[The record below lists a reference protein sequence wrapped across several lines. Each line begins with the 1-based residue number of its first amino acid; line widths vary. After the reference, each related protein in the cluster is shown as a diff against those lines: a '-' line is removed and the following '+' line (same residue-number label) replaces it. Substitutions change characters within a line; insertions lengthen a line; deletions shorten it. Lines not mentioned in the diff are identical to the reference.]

1 MKKTQFYQD
10 RKRRGYI
17 LYFLPF
23 FIVMLVSSSCKKQ
36 LDVKDPNDPTFAGNV
51 NSEAGMAAYAKG
63 GIYWNGFNYGDGW
76 LGDSYFSLPW
86 GYHELMG
93 DVIGGGQGSNNQTT
107 TVGVPD
113 NLQADPTD
121 PSTVFVNTAPQALS
135 IIRGFNTSAA
145 TANANNAVYYEW
157 INMYAMINAC
167 NLTLENLGSISLT
180 TDKANTIKAWCY
192 WWKGYAYA
200 QIGTIYYAGLI
211 VDQSNTVVNNY
222 VNQATIIAES
232 NRNLGLAATTL
243 AAISN
248 QGDYSSMITQLIP
261 TQCQV
266 GLGMPLSSAQ
276 WVRTINTMLA
286 RNILLNKL
294 APFVNSNSSATI
306 SKSTIPVMT
315 AADWQAVI
323 TYCNAG
329 IKQGDYVFTGRAT
342 ASNSFFSPTGG
353 SVAGICA
360 QSNQN
365 STYKVSERLVQQFK
379 SGDKRLANFSTSN
392 GTFYGDANTN
402 TTRYSLVDGAAT
414 GLTGIPILGSRQAG
428 GLEIYIGPTFEENQ
442 LMLAEANIRTGN
454 IAGGLVFIDN
464 VRAYQGAGAGVPKL
478 AGTSLSI
485 NPALTEL
492 TMERIAAL
500 AFRGLSFYDSRR
512 WGWTYSTKNGGGR
525 YGCTLIF
532 NKNVYTNA
540 VINYNFMDYWDIPAD
555 EKEKNPPSATS
566 VPVVNANY

>member
-1 MKKTQFYQD
+1 MKKTKYYIN
-10 RKRRGYI
+10 RKGRGYTSLFI
-17 LYFLPF
+17 LPI
-23 FIVMLVSSSCKKQ
+23 FILVLVSSSCKKQ
-36 LDVKDPNDPTFAGNV
+36 LDVKDPNDPTFGGNV
-51 NSEAGMAAYAKG
+51 TSEAGLAAYAKG

-113 NLQADPTD
+113 NLLANPSD
-121 PSTVFVNTAPQALS
+121 PSTAFVNTAPQALA

-157 INMYAMINAC
+157 INMYAMINSC
-167 NLTLENLGSISLT
+167 NLTLENLGGIALS
-180 TDKANTIKAWCY
+180 TDKANTVKAWCY

-200 QIGTIYYAGLI
+200 QLGTMYYAGLI
-211 VDQSNTVVNNY
+211 VDKSNTIVNTY
-222 VNQATIIAES
+222 VSQDKIIAES
-232 NRNLGLAATTL
+232 NRNLNLAMTTL
-243 AAISN
+243 SAITN
-248 QGDYSSMITQLIP
+248 QADYGSMIAQLIP
-261 TQCQV
+261 TQCQT
-266 GLGMPLSSAQ
+266 GLGLPPTSAM
-276 WVRTINTMLA
+276 WIRSINTMLA
-286 RNILLNKL
+286 RNIVLNKL
-294 APFVNSNSSATI
+294 APYVNGNPAATI
-306 SKSTIPVMT
+306 SKASIPVMSAT
-315 AADWQAVI
+315 DWQAVI

-329 IKQGDYVFTGRAT
+329 LKKGDYVFTGRST
-342 ASNSFFSPTGG
+342 ASNSFFSATGG
-353 SVAGICA
+353 SVASICA

-379 SGDKRLANFSTSN
+379 SGDKRLANFSQAN

-414 GLTGIPILGSRQAG
+414 ALTGVPILGSRQPG
-428 GLEIYIGPTFEENQ
+428 GVEIYIGPTYEENQ
-442 LMLAEANIRTGN
+442 LMLAEANIRTSN
-454 IAGGLVFIDN
+454 IAAGLVFIDN
-464 VRAYQGAGAGVPKL
+464 VRTYQGAGVAAL
-478 AGTSLSI
+478 AGS
-485 NPALTEL
+485 PLTLAQAMNEL

-532 NKNVYTNA
+532 NKTVYTNA
-540 VINYNFMDYWDIPAD
+540 MINYNFMDYWDVPAD
-555 EKEKNPPSATS
+555 ETEKNAPASGSAS
-566 VPVVNANY
+566 VINTNY